1 MVLSMASPPL
11 DLSHHFSSVTVRRE
25 ASETKSLYKYFFIP
39 GIANLAG
46 GLPNASFFPYD
57 TLEATVAHPQRFA
70 APSDHEQK
78 KPTGDAHS
86 TERRMIPKESQ
97 TTNLLK
103 KIDLTTALQYGTAE
117 GLPVLADFVR
127 QFTRDHLHPNVPYTG
142 GPNTLLTCGSTDG
155 FNKAIEAFVN
165 PWDPRRDWI
174 SQREGILC
182 EEFVY
187 MNAIQT
193 AKPRG
198 LNVVPVAIDS
208 QGMLARGKGG
218 LADVLEHWDF
228 RKGRLPHLMYTIT
241 IGQNPTGG
249 TLSVER
255 RKEIYAVCRQYDI
268 IIIEDDPYWNL
279 QFPSAA
285 AMEAQ
290 FRGKPAVDVT
300 PQNYN
305 AHGKSSGYQFLDS
318 LVPSY
323 LSVDTDGRVV
333 RLDTFSK
340 TIAPGCRLGWI
351 TAQPG
356 IIERLIRITET
367 STQQPSGF
375 VQAMVAELIVGQQVE
390 DSKNVSSKNNKKSD
404 KAWEMG
410 GWVRWLEG
418 LREGYERRMQT
429 MCTIL
434 EEGKYAIETDEDDA
448 SSSPAADDESETAWA
463 VLDKTQ
469 MYEFSWPTGGMFVWV
484 KLCIET
490 HPLLQKF
497 GKERLIQALWV
508 HLMQKPYLCLLGPG
522 TMFSPTDETMDRARS
537 YYRLCFA
544 AMPAEE
550 VAGISQRLVDGFQA
564 FWKRKDLDGLE
575 DDEEVS
581 LRRLQI
587 EGSGNLLGLGC

>member
-1 MVLSMASPPL
+1 MVHSMLSPPL
-11 DLSHHFSSVTVRRE
+11 DLSHHFSSVTKRRE

-57 TLEATVAHPQRFA
+57 TLEATVVHPERFSTT
-70 APSDHEQK
+70 PDNDQTKNPGYS
-78 KPTGDAHS
+78 HS
-86 TERRMIPKESQ
+86 TERRIVPKESP

-117 GLPVLADFVR
+117 GLPVMADFIR
-127 QFTRDHLHPNVPYTG
+127 QFTRDHLHPNVPYAG
-142 GPNTLLTCGSTDG
+142 GPSTLLTCGSTDG
-155 FNKAIEAFVN
+155 FAKAIETFSS

-193 AKPRG
+193 VNPRG
-198 LNVVPVAIDS
+198 LNVVAVAIDA
-208 QGMLARGKGG
+208 QGMLAYGKGG
-218 LADVLEHWDF
+218 LADVLENWDF
-228 RKGRLPHLMYTIT
+228 KKGRLPHLMYTIT

-255 RKEIYAVCRQYDI
+255 RKEIYALCRQYDI

-279 QFPSAA
+279 QYPSAA
-285 AMEAQ
+285 AMQAQ
-290 FRGKPAVDVT
+290 YRGSTAVDVT
-300 PQNYN
+300 PRNYN
-305 AHGKSSGYQFLDS
+305 AHGRSSGYDFLDS

-351 TAQPG
+351 TAQPA
-356 IIERLIRITET
+356 IIERLTRLTET

-390 DSKNVSSKNNKKSD
+390 DGQKNKNKKSEQ
-404 KAWEMG
+404 AWQMT

-418 LREGYERRMQT
+418 LRAGYEQRMQA
-429 MCTIL
+429 MCSIL
-434 EEGKYAIETDEDDA
+434 EEGKYAINTGSAFDDTHSVADEG
-448 SSSPAADDESETAWA
+448 AWE
-463 VLDKTQ
+463 VLDKIQ

-484 KLCIET
+484 RVCIET
-490 HPLLQKF
+490 HPLLQKY
-497 GKERLIQALWV
+497 GQNKLIQALWV

-522 TMFSPTDETMDRARS
+522 TMFAPTSETLERAQG

-544 AMPAEE
+544 AMPAEDVPE
-550 VAGISQRLVDGFQA
+550 ISQRLVDGFRA
-564 FWKRKDLDGLE
+564 FWQRKDLDGLDD
-575 DDEEVS
+575 DDEVALKK
-581 LRRLQI
+581 LRA
-587 EGSGNLLGLGC
+587 ESSANLLGVGY